1 MNGKEVIFM
10 KQLIKKYGHI
20 WILSYIFI
28 YLPWFASL
36 QENIGKPYNIIHS
49 ALDDLIPFCEYFI
62 VPYLAWFLYVA
73 AAVAY
78 FFFTNRDDYYRLCTF
93 LFTGMTISLLVCTL
107 YPNGTNFR
115 PVIDPEKNIFC
126 FLVSKLW
133 SIDPCI
139 NVFPS
144 IHVYNSIGVHI
155 AVCRSEV
162 LSKNRKLVWASGIL
176 MVFICMA
183 TVFLKQ
189 HSVIDGVGSLLM
201 ASVIYPIAYA
211 PETAGRKKYAGSYY
225 NI

>member
-1 MNGKEVIFM
+1 M
-10 KQLIKKYGHI
+10 KQLVKKYGHI
-20 WILSYIFI
+20 WILSYGLI
-28 YLPWFASL
+28 YLPWFAKL
-36 QENIGKPYNIIHS
+36 QENIGKPYNVIHS

-62 VPYLAWFLYVA
+62 VPYLLWFLYVA
-73 AAVAY
+73 AAIIY
-78 FFFTNRDDYYRLCTF
+78 FFFTSRDDYYRLCTF

-115 PVIDPEKNIFC
+115 PLIDPDKNIFC

-155 AVCRSEV
+155 AVRHSET
-162 LSKNRKLVWASGIL
+162 LSKNRKLVLASGIL
-176 MVFICMA
+176 MILICMA
-183 TVFLKQ
+183 TMFLKQ
-189 HSVIDGVGSLLM
+189 HSIIDVVGSLLM
-201 ASVIYPIAYA
+201 ASVICPIAYA
-211 PETAGRKKYAGSYY
+211 PETAHRKKYAGSF